1 MTEKPKTASTS
12 VDSQGIT
19 ASILVINGGSSSIR
33 FAVYQLEQ
41 APLLKLAGKIGRIGE
56 KECKLNITVP
66 LDNTVVAL
74 EINESVAG
82 QLVSWLER
90 QPIFASIK
98 SVGHRVVHGMNH
110 SEAQLIT
117 PALLEELQGLVAF
130 APQHL
135 PLALELIELISGRHP
150 ELPQVACFD
159 TAFHQTMPHV
169 ASQLPLPRDYEA
181 LGLRRY
187 GFHGLSC
194 EYLMKEL
201 QQLGDPAAASGR
213 VILAHLGSGASLTAV
228 QNGKS
233 IDNSMG
239 FTPMGGLMMGTRSG
253 DVDPGIVSYLLQ
265 TETLNVQQFNTMIS
279 QESGLLG
286 VSEISADIR
295 DLLALETHDVRAAEA
310 INLFCYQV
318 RKWIGAFSAALGGL
332 DTLVFAGG
340 IGENSSQIRERICA
354 GLNYL
359 GIKLSPAHNIDSSG
373 LISTDDSAVNVRV
386 IATDEEIVIARSV
399 ASVLRA
405 GRSPEKSSRLAV
417 AHRS

>member
-1 MTEKPKTASTS
+1 MDGPGVIKQPVAASANLQIIATS
-12 VDSQGIT
+12 L
-19 ASILVINGGSSSIR
+19 LVINSGSSSIR

-41 APLLKLAGKIGRIGE
+41 GPLLKLAGKIDRIGE
-56 KECKLNITVP
+56 RDCRLNISLP
-66 LDNTVVAL
+66 RDNIVVAL
-74 EINESVAG
+74 KSSESVAA
-82 QLVSWLER
+82 QLLNWLEQ

-98 SVGHRVVHGMNH
+98 SVGHRIVHGMNH
-110 SEAQLIT
+110 SEVQLIT
-117 PALLEELQGLVAF
+117 PVLLEELQGSVAF

-135 PLALELIELISGRHP
+135 PLALELVESISERHP

-159 TAFHQTMPHV
+159 TAFHQTMPRV

-194 EYLMKEL
+194 EYLIQEL
-201 QQLGDPAAASGR
+201 QAIDDPAATGGR

-228 QNGKS
+228 LNGKS

-239 FTPMGGLMMGTRSG
+239 FTPAGGLMMGTRSG
-253 DVDPGIVSYLLQ
+253 DIDPGIVSYLFESGQLRPR
-265 TETLNVQQFNTMIS
+265 QFNTMS
-279 QESGLLG
+279 NKESGLLG

-295 DLLALETHDVRAAEA
+295 DLLALETQDVRAAEA

-318 RKWIGAFSAALGGL
+318 SKGIGAFSAALSGL

-354 GLNYL
+354 GLEFL
-359 GIKLSPAHNIDSSG
+359 GITLSPARNHESSM
-373 LISTDDSAVNVRV
+373 LISADDSTVNVRV
-386 IATDEEIVIARSV
+386 IATDEEIIIARSV
-399 ASVLRA
+399 MTVL
-405 GRSPEKSSRLAV
+405 GTDP
-417 AHRS
+417 